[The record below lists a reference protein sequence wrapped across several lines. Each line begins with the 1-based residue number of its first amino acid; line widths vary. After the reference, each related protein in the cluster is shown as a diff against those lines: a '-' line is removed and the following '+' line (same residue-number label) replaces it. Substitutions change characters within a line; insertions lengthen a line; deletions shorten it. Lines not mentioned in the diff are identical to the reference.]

1 MNKTAKA
8 AEGAAAGPHP
18 ALFRRGNGWLVAIG
32 VVTISALGTVDRG
45 RAYSSIQGEQALSF
59 ISRRHLSG
67 RFFGGPADPP
77 NGVPHH
83 PPLCA

>member
-32 VVTISALGTVDRG
+32 VVTTSASRNSRSGAGVVLDH
-45 RAYSSIQGEQALSF
+45 GEQAVSF
-59 ISRRHLSG
+59 VSRWHLSG
-67 RFFGGPADPP
+67 RFFRDPADPP
-77 NGVPHH
+77 NGVPHY